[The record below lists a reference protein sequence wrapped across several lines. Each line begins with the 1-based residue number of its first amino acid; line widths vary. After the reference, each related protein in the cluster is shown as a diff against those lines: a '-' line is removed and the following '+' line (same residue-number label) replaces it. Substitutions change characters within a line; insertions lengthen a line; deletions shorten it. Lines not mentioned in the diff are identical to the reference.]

1 MNERKSSFSSAIESN
16 YATRRERLAIMI
28 IAKRMT
34 AEIDGDFC
42 VFLIGMRINKW
53 WKVHKWMPV
62 AFAMPRMIRELRGQ
76 PELGFLGAEQWFGN
90 PTVMLQYWASFE
102 ALEKYAR
109 DPNREHLPAW
119 AAFNRKAAR
128 NGDVGIWHE
137 TYRVARGNF
146 ECIYNNMP
154 PFGLGKVARL

>member
-1 MNERKSSFSSAIESN
+1 
-16 YATRRERLAIMI
+16 MI
-28 IAKRMT
+28 IARRMT

-42 VFLIGMRINKW
+42 VFLIGMRINRW

-102 ALEKYAR
+102 ALEKEAPNATAR
-109 DPNREHLPAW
+109 RTTSPATMR
-119 AAFNRKAAR
+119 AAPAAR
-128 NGDVGIWHE
+128 RTQMFFSGQRPLRRSDQLAHAAATAAIQCGSIRTLKTALCVSGIPM
-137 TYRVARGNF
+137 T
-146 ECIYNNMP
+146 P
-154 PFGLGKVARL
+154 S